1 MSTWRAKS
9 RNAYIKQQKPKVR
22 RAIRIMN
29 NKLKKDQRT
38 TLAQRDIYTYPYY
51 LKTECS
57 IPRYAEEFVAE
68 HSEQRTRLVFNSETG
83 LFSRI
88 VTENVIVPAHYR
100 KRVIS
105 RDTVQIKPYLKQYC
119 TTAFRSRYKHLA
131 VRKERHASYDRAPA
145 EKGYYR
151 RVAEVNWLA
160 W

>member
-9 RNAYIKQQKPKVR
+9 RKVHIRQQEPKIR
-22 RAIRIMN
+22 RATRIMN
-29 NKLKKDQRT
+29 NKRKKAQRIA
-38 TLAQRDIYTYPYY
+38 LAQRDIYTYPYY

-57 IPRYAEEFVAE
+57 SPRYIEEFVEE
-68 HSEQRTRLVFNSETG
+68 HSEQRTRLVFNSETRP
-83 LFSRI
+83 FSRI

-105 RDTVQIKPYLKQYC
+105 RDIVQIKPYLKQYC